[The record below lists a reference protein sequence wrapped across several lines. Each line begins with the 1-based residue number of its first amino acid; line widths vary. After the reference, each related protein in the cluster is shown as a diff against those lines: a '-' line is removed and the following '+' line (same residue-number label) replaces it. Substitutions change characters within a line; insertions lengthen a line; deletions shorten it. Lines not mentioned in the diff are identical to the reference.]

1 MRKATCKDLF
11 ITLNRVQKRPPISYS
26 SIVETQN
33 FSMGIFYLK
42 EGYQIPLHDHPG
54 MTVFSKVMHGRVHV
68 RSFTWKEKDVSNKP
82 STFITTEK
90 DGMLLREAVVI
101 GDYVINSS
109 DENCLLKISPFSA
122 NLHAITAISD
132 CCFLDILG
140 PPYKVGER
148 DCHYYEEIELVSGGQ
163 PDDKTSVYLAEL
175 EENGYYCACVP
186 YSGPKIG
193 ITDDI
198 RLFS

>member
-1 MRKATCKDLF
+1 
-11 ITLNRVQKRPPISYS
+11 
-26 SIVETQN
+26 
-33 FSMGIFYLK
+33 
-42 EGYQIPLHDHPG
+42 
-54 MTVFSKVMHGRVHV
+54 
-68 RSFTWKEKDVSNKP
+68 
-82 STFITTEK
+82 
-90 DGMLLREAVVI
+90 MLLREAVVI

-163 PDDKTSVYLAEL
+163 PDGSICRTDFI
-175 EENGYYCACVP
+175 VP
-186 YSGPKIG
+186 ARSKHGSRVF
-193 ITDDI
+193 T
-198 RLFS
+198 R